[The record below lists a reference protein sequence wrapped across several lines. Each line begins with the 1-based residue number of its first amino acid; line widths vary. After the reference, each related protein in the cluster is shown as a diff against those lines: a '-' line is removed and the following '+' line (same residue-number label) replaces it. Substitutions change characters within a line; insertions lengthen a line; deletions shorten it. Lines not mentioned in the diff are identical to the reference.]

1 MESEREGGEGRRG
14 LAVRGLEGGR
24 EPKLASP
31 LCANS
36 YSSSTPA
43 TRLPL
48 QPDPPIQIHLR
59 HWSITLVTD
68 TATKRSHRTP
78 LVRHTVTQ
86 SKIRDHAQSRTR
98 LLHVGPPAENN
109 MMPGHQCS

>member
-78 LVRHTVTQ
+78 LVRHSRRSEITPRVEHDFST
-86 SKIRDHAQSRTR
+86 SDHQQKTI
-98 LLHVGPPAENN
+98 
-109 MMPGHQCS
+109 